1 MKKEIE
7 MVVFFLSIV
16 MGMVGCKQ
24 LNTTDTL
31 VSIDVNVN
39 YPEKNLIL
47 QDFMDVEYI
56 PLESTDKFVTQGD
69 IMAIGRKL
77 ILAKNYINDGNI
89 YVFDRRTGKGLRI
102 INRLGQG
109 NEEYAF
115 INGIVLD
122 EKNEEMFVNCTPMKK
137 ILVYDLFGNFK
148 RSFKHTE
155 GSEYLEVFNYNKDN
169 LLRYDMSIYYKDGE
183 KKGTEFYH
191 AVISKQDGHV
201 VQGISIPFSIVKT
214 PFVRNGNAMVA
225 TSIRSITP
233 CKNNWLL
240 TETSSDTVYC
250 YSNDNKME
258 PFLVKKSSGDPDV
271 FLTVGVVCDQYYFI
285 QTVKKIFNFEKG
297 RGFPKNDLM
306 YDKKEKAVF
315 KTSVLNADYINRQKV
330 DMTSHVGNDEIA
342 TFQNLEAYEL
352 IEAYKK
358 NELKGELKEIAT
370 KLNEESNPVV
380 MLVKYKS
387 KPPVKY
393 VLQNRKISPDSV
405 RFVQIRLR
413 VGTNNIKLYQFGTDL
428 F

>member
-285 QTVKKIFNFEKG
+285 QTVKKIFNFKKG